1 MKFSVFV
8 LIVSGLRGSSFRSS
22 SSSTSIRSSLITV
35 LLSPVSG
42 SLRFARSVE
51 SEVGLL
57 VLIGFTQ
64 GTSEDVLVLLIGEV
78 NIIVSVGM
86 TELSGVVSVVL
97 PD

>member
-1 MKFSVFV
+1 M
-8 LIVSGLRGSSFRSS
+8 
-22 SSSTSIRSSLITV
+22 ITV

-42 SLRFARSVE
+42 GLRLTRSIE

-57 VLIGFTQ
+57 VLIGFAQ
-64 GTSEDVLVLLIGEV
+64 GTSEDVLIFLIGEV
-78 NIIVSVGM
+78 NVIVSVGM

>member
-1 MKFSVFV
+1 VLV
-8 LIVSGLRGSSFRSS
+8 LILRGRS
-22 SSSTSIRSSLITV
+22 TRSRSCSITV

-42 SLRFARSVE
+42 GLRLARSVE

>member
-1 MKFSVFV
+1 MKYSVLV
-8 LIVSGLRGSSFRSS
+8 LILRGSSFRSS
-22 SSSTSIRSSLITV
+22 SSSTSIRSSSITV

-42 SLRFARSVE
+42 SLRLARSVE

-57 VLIGFTQ
+57 VLIGFAQ

-78 NIIVSVGM
+78 NVIVSVGM